1 MAVMATKENPI
12 LQTDEDRNDEM
23 NQSMMSTNTNNHE
36 SSVLCSDH
44 GMPLNFWQEK
54 EQAYACIK
62 CLIDEEEV
70 HFVDKSYYMSLEKFK
85 QIKLMTEKV
94 VEENKGMPHTI
105 ADWKDDIRD
114 MLLRVREQL
123 NQFIDMFT
131 HKFIR

>member
-1 MAVMATKENPI
+1 MICV
-12 LQTDEDRNDEM
+12 
-23 NQSMMSTNTNNHE
+23 
-36 SSVLCSDH
+36 DH

-62 CLIDEEEV
+62 CLIDEDAV
-70 HFVDKSYYMSLEKFK
+70 HFVDKSYKGSLEKFL
-85 QIKLMTEKV
+85 QIKQLTEKV
-94 VEENKGMPHTI
+94 IKENKGMAHTI

-123 NQFIDMFT
+123 CQFIDMFT